1 MIMDTMFPDRKPCS
15 ADSANT
21 IIGRRIGI
29 PCKISDKYGLYEEL
43 STIKCYVFTIYQLE
57 MIILS
62 FMPRL
67 TSSTTY
73 SLHHFMVILV

>member
-1 MIMDTMFPDRKPCS
+1 MFPDRKSCS
-15 ADSANT
+15 ADSSNT

-29 PCKISDKYGLYEEL
+29 PCKISDRNGLYEEL
-43 STIKCYVFTIYQLE
+43 LTMKFYVYTLYQLE

-62 FMPRL
+62 FMPRP

-73 SLHHFMVILV
+73 PLHHSMDILV